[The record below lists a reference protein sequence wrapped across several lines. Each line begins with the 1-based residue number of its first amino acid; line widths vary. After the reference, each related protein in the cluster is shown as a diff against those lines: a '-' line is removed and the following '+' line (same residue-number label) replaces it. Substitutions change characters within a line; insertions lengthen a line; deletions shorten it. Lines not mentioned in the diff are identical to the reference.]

1 MNILDII
8 MAKKLATKDTS
19 EAVDKA
25 NAAVDKA
32 NEAVNKANKVSEQ
45 AQIVANEAEQTLED
59 ANAAVET
66 ANTTNDSTKQ
76 LVEQAQGLINNAQST
91 LDTLAETV
99 NTADEAVQKVAAIEE
114 QATAAAEKA
123 QAASDSF
130 DTMKED
136 LLTAAEGLVD
146 EAVVEVVNRELTNL
160 NDHMDQVDT
169 TVKGFESTVASY
181 DEKINYLTDTL
192 PEVNAAAFEADKA
205 ARAAQKTADDA
216 AQVARDNKLR
226 VNDLETTTNLLGAQ
240 MTMVADKVDSVEEG
254 ISNLQ
259 TQQSATD
266 LKVGTLE
273 TNISDIENT
282 VDEVEATVNE
292 LKNNT
297 LDVTLEDQSDETADI
312 QKLTIT
318 KGEAK
323 QSHKFKTYKTV
334 DESEDG
340 AITPKAAKAYV
351 DDAKAY
357 LEQKI
362 EEATAGGGISNL
374 GPENAGKT
382 VFVGEDGNIAAG
394 TITEDDLV
402 KMATVLG
409 MYQSDDV
416 VGIEVDYVNKV
427 YSRLQGSMSLTP
439 GADFNQFEMYGGR
452 RRCVVDNTGS
462 IIAFEGEEGYNDDGS
477 TGQVMVYQP
486 KFYYLRT
493 PLSTTGNTLG
503 ISVTKE
509 QILLTYVK
517 TQGFRVHPLFVD
529 ENGQELEY
537 VLLPAY
543 EGCVYDSDSANYIKD
558 DNNESID
565 YDADILSSIAGVK
578 PASSITLANFEK
590 LAKNRGTGWMLTN
603 AKAESVNQLLMTVEY
618 GSFNIQ
624 NTLGRGICDL
634 ENSTSK
640 NIALLTGSTSSLGS
654 KSGQAASSKDEEEN
668 TYAENGK
675 VAVSYRGYENPYG
688 NIWRQ
693 VDDITFVGSGA
704 ANGGVVNVGGVP
716 TNYKMPNS
724 SDWIS
729 CFADDTANDWLLM
742 PGSIRLSANSTL
754 PVGDYYYV
762 TPNSN
767 RVNECMI
774 GGKAS
779 AGDYAGPFTYYA
791 ALAAGRAEKAVNAR
805 IMFIPKR
812 DSVYEANCE
821 KWKALI
827 GG

>member
-1 MNILDII
+1 MNFIDII
-8 MAKKLATKDTS
+8 MAKKLATQDTS
-19 EAVDKA
+19 AVVDK
-25 NAAVDKA
+25 
-32 NEAVNKANKVSEQ
+32 VNKVAEQ

-76 LVEQAQGLINNAQST
+76 LVEQAQGLVNDAQST

-160 NDHMDQVDT
+160 NAHMDQVDT

-205 ARAAQKTADDA
+205 ARTAQATADNA
-216 AQVARDNKLR
+216 KQVAHDANLLAQTL
-226 VNDLETTTNLLGAQ
+226 DTTTGILGAQ
-240 MTMVADKVDSVEEG
+240 LTSVADKVDSVEEG

-266 LKVGTLE
+266 LKIGALE
-273 TNISDIENT
+273 TNIGDIENT

-292 LKNNT
+292 LKSNT

-312 QKLTIT
+312 QELTIT

-323 QSHKFKTYKTV
+323 KSHKFKTYKTV

-340 AITPKAAKAYV
+340 AITPKAAKVYV
-351 DDAKAY
+351 DDVKAY

-382 VFVGEDGNIAAG
+382 VFVGEDGNIAAS

-402 KMATVLG
+402 KIATVLG

-416 VGIEVDYVNKV
+416 VGLEIDYVNKS
-427 YSRLQGSMSLTP
+427 YSRLQGAMNLTP
-439 GADFNQFEMYGGR
+439 GTNFDKFEMYGGR
-452 RRCVVDNTGS
+452 KRCIVDNTGK
-462 IIAFEGEEGYNDDGS
+462 IVAFEGEMGYNENGS

-486 KFYYLRT
+486 KFYYLRVPAQTT
-493 PLSTTGNTLG
+493 PTSTGIAINREELLLSDKPQAGFNLHPIFKDASG
-503 ISVTKE
+503 KE
-509 QILLTYVK
+509 L
-517 TQGFRVHPLFVD
+517 D
-529 ENGQELEY
+529 Y

-543 EGCVYDSDSANYIKD
+543 PGSAQRFGTKEYVKD
-558 DNNESID
+558 D
-565 YDADILSSIAGVK
+565 AQDINFETDMLSSISDSK
-578 PASSITLANFEK
+578 PISGLSQNLTIENAEK
-590 LAKNRGTGWMLTN
+590 LANHRGDGWHITN
-603 AKAESVNQLLMTVEY
+603 MEVESVNQMLMSVEY
-618 GSFNIQ
+618 GSMNLQTAFA
-624 NTLGRGICDL
+624 RGISDITQDSQANTACI
-634 ENSTSK
+634 S
-640 NIALLTGSTSSLGS
+640 GSTSSLGS
-654 KSGQAASSKDEEEN
+654 KSGSAESTSFDDHTSYEES
-668 TYAENGK
+668 GK
-675 VAVSYRGYENPYG
+675 VAISYRGMENPYG
-688 NIWRQ
+688 NIWH
-693 VDDITFVGSGA
+693 FVRGIKVEGHSEN
-704 ANGGVVNVGGVP
+704 NGGTIIVNDNDGVACKLP
-716 TNYKMPNS
+716 NASGWLSSFGYDSHNSWLFVPAVISNSPNS
-724 SDWIS
+724 S
-729 CFADDTANDWLLM
+729 
-742 PGSIRLSANSTL
+742 L
-754 PVGDYYYV
+754 PVGDFSYV
-762 TPNSN
+762 TTNLN
-767 RVNECMI
+767 GTNNCI
-774 GGKAS
+774 AGGKSS
-779 AGDYAGPFTYYA
+779 AGDNNGPFYFSFTINANTHAYSVGANLMYIPTKDSENYTA
-791 ALAAGRAEKAVNAR
+791 NYQKWLEK
-805 IMFIPKR
+805 M
-812 DSVYEANCE
+812 
-821 KWKALI
+821 

>member
-76 LVEQAQGLINNAQST
+76 LVEQAQGLVNDAQST

-114 QATAAAEKA
+114 QAQQASELA
-123 QAASDSF
+123 QSASDSF
-130 DTMKED
+130 NTMKED

-169 TVKGFESTVASY
+169 TVKGFESTVATY

-216 AQVARDNKLR
+216 AQVGRDNKLR
-226 VNDLETTTNLLGAQ
+226 VNDLETTTNLLGVQ

-254 ISNLQ
+254 ISTLQ

-266 LKVGTLE
+266 TKVSTLE
-273 TNISDIENT
+273 TNVGQIETT
-282 VDEVEATVNE
+282 VDE
-292 LKNNT
+292 LKDNAI
-297 LDVTLEDQSDETADI
+297 DVTIKDQSDETADI
-312 QKLTIT
+312 QEITIT

-323 QSHKFKTYKTV
+323 QSHKFKTYKAV

-340 AITPKAAKAYV
+340 AITPKAAKTYV
-351 DDAKAY
+351 DEAKAY

-362 EEATAGGGISNL
+362 EEATAGDGGISNL

-439 GADFNQFEMYGGR
+439 GADFDQFEMYGGR
-452 RRCVVDNTGS
+452 RRCVVDNTGT
-462 IIAFEGEEGYNDDGS
+462 IIAFEGEEEYNDDGS
-477 TGQVMVYQP
+477 VGQVMVYQP

-493 PLSTTGNTLG
+493 PLSTTGNSLG

-517 TQGFRVHPLFVD
+517 TQGFRIHPLFVD

-543 EGCVYDSDSANYIKD
+543 EGSIYDSDAANYIKD
-558 DNNESID
+558 DNNASID
-565 YDADILSSIAGVK
+565 YDADILSSVAGVK
-578 PASSITLANFEK
+578 PASTITLANFEK
-590 LAKNRGTGWMLTN
+590 LAKNRGAGWMLTN
-603 AKAESVNQLLMTVEY
+603 AKAESVNQLLMAVEY

-634 ENSTSK
+634 ENSNSK

-654 KSGQAASSKDEEEN
+654 KSGQATSSKDEEEN
-668 TYAENGK
+668 TYTENGK

-693 VDDITFVGSGA
+693 VDGITFVGSGA
-704 ANGGVVNVGGVP
+704 ANGGVVNVDGTP
-716 TNYKMPNS
+716 TNYKMPNA

-729 CFADDTANDWLLM
+729 CFANDTANDWLLM

-779 AGDYAGPFTYYA
+779 AGDYAGPFAYYA
-791 ALAAGRAEKAVNAR
+791 ALASGRSEKSINAR

-812 DSVYEANCE
+812 DTVYEANCE